1 MSVGVNSPLS
11 YLLDMHR
18 HAHEINHLRPYEFGM
33 LAKEQIFSEIQSTGY
48 CVNGTYTPLLE
59 LVLLFCL
66 SELTA

>member
-18 HAHEINHLRPYEFGM
+18 HAHKINHLCLYEFGM

-48 CVNGTYTPLLE
+48 CANETRLHTSIGAGLV
-59 LVLLFCL
+59 VLLV
-66 SELTA
+66 